1 MPNRTFNVLLL
12 FVLCSLVGPNSLAA
26 SLDLDTLPNNTRYYF
41 QVESLSEPSDHWIKK
56 NQDGFFP
63 PASTQKLLTA
73 LAAKLELNPDF
84 HYRTELSQKGPDWY
98 LHFSG
103 DPTLSRQDL
112 LQLLSQA
119 KSRGLT
125 HIKGNLYVDDS
136 HFSGLGNAVGSPW
149 DALGVCYSA
158 PSQATNLDH
167 NCIPGALY
175 TYKTGKTRVNV
186 PKQYPIYVDNQAIT
200 VTSSVKKQQHCQLH
214 LQATNNNHYVLS
226 GCIVERKKPLPLN
239 FAVRNPLLYTT
250 QVIYQQLNQLGI
262 TLDGQVL
269 SGSRPKDSQR
279 IALHQSESLD
289 ELLKIMLRKS
299 DNLIADSITKTLGQH
314 FFFQSGNFDNGTEAI
329 KQILLSKAGIDLTH
343 AQIVDGSGL
352 SRSNRLTATMLLTVL
367 RYIGQ
372 NDHTLKLIDLLPRS
386 GQSGTLKYR
395 RSMLAS
401 PVKGNIA
408 AKSGSLYGTKNMAGF
423 ALNEQGQPTRI
434 FLQLVSDYFPEKNN
448 KPSPLTQVERRFYPL
463 VVQSNIALAQQKLSL
478 QP

>member
-1 MPNRTFNVLLL
+1 MPDRTLILSLL
-12 FVLCSLVGPNSLAA
+12 FFLCSLLGPYSLADT
-26 SLDLDTLPNNTRYYF
+26 LELDTLPQNTRYYF
-41 QVESLSEPSDHWIKK
+41 QVENLSDPSDNFIQN

-73 LAAKLELNPDF
+73 LAAKLELEPDF
-84 HYRTELSQKGPDWY
+84 HYRTELSKKADHWY

-112 LQLLSQA
+112 LTLLTQA
-119 KSRGLT
+119 KEQGLT
-125 HIKGNLYVDDS
+125 HIKGNLYIDDT

-175 TYKTGKTRVNV
+175 TSASGKTRVNV
-186 PKQYPIYVDNQAIT
+186 PKQYPIYVDNQAVT
-200 VTSSVKKQQHCQLH
+200 VTSSVKKQQHCELH
-214 LQATNNNHYVLS
+214 LQATNDNHYVLS
-226 GCIVERKKPLPLN
+226 GCIVEREKPLPLN
-239 FAVRNPLLYTT
+239 FAVRNTSLYTT

-269 SGSRPKDSQR
+269 TAPRPKDSEL
-279 IALHQSESLD
+279 IAQHQSQPLD
-289 ELLKIMLRKS
+289 DLLKVMLRKS
-299 DNLIADSITKTLGQH
+299 DNLIADSMTKTLGQK
-314 FFFQSGNFDNGTEAI
+314 FFFQPGNFDNGTEAI

-352 SRSNRLTATMLLTVL
+352 SRSNRLTAGMLLDVL

-372 NDHTLKLIDLLPRS
+372 HDKTLNFVTLLPRS

-408 AKSGSLYGTKNMAGF
+408 AKSGTLYGTKNMAGF
-423 ALNEQGQPTRI
+423 ALNEQGEPTRI
-434 FLQLVSDYFPEKNN
+434 FLQLVSDYFPEKDR
-448 KPSPLTQVERRFYPL
+448 KTSPLTQVERRFYPL
-463 VVQSNIALAQQKLSL
+463 VVQRDMALAQQRPH
-478 QP
+478 Q

>member
-1 MPNRTFNVLLL
+1 M
-12 FVLCSLVGPNSLAA
+12 
-26 SLDLDTLPNNTRYYF
+26 
-41 QVESLSEPSDHWIKK
+41 
-56 NQDGFFP
+56 
-63 PASTQKLLTA
+63 
-73 LAAKLELNPDF
+73 
-84 HYRTELSQKGPDWY
+84 
-98 LHFSG
+98 
-103 DPTLSRQDL
+103 
-112 LQLLSQA
+112 
-119 KSRGLT
+119 
-125 HIKGNLYVDDS
+125 
-136 HFSGLGNAVGSPW
+136 
-149 DALGVCYSA
+149 
-158 PSQATNLDH
+158 
-167 NCIPGALY
+167 
-175 TYKTGKTRVNV
+175 